1 MDGNYDISS
10 YSDEDCFT
18 ILNLNNP
25 SDRELEM
32 TILEFMDKYQD
43 KSKRLYHF
51 FESMYDRFF
60 DDDGDDENENED
72 EDEVEG
78 FEAPGFERQQ
88 SGTKTITYADPD
100 RLPENIPSDGIIP
113 AGYIRVNVGTDRK
126 PIYKMKATVT
136 RDSNINTISLN
147 EEQYASERGTPEYA
161 ATQSAS
167 SSPRVVGEREIN
179 INEVTPVKK
188 DNVQQVSQTDYVKDK
203 FKLNPV
209 KRNTIFKMISVDSQF
224 REDASTTNASSF
236 TMNLSESIDNVISM
250 KLYSVQI
257 PYTWYT
263 INSSFGSN
271 FFYLKGNSPGID
283 NGDHDIKIEI
293 PSGNYTPSQFAETI
307 QGVVDLYKTGS
318 KDISF
323 GETSVS
329 YNTNNTKILFEFD
342 LKKKYN
348 ETDYQLYFPN
358 WSSPNVEGSD
368 KALTIPSF
376 LGYNHNYYYPYI
388 AYSDYFKPEADT
400 NLTIFELRTQ
410 DTSDSS
416 ANNYFTIYRYIGTS
430 LLQST
435 QILDTI
441 RILFNKSTRR
451 YGRVELEEDIN
462 TQLRSNSL
470 LDPLLSRFTRVNL
483 NATNSYYEV
492 AVKLD
497 RTKTEHVDNSKLAIQ
512 FPVET
517 STGSN
522 HIWTGKGSCFEFK
535 QDIIEL
541 NEVVSETETLL
552 TNYIIDISANIRIE
566 CTKPG
571 YDVEEN
577 TRTITILSS
586 NNPDGY
592 LLSEYTNAINAAI
605 QSMNATTVIP
615 GVLNNGEFNLPNT
628 QFYINENDYATFDF
642 DIIRIFTQQDYVVD
656 LSSCFLSSFP
666 FSFNSSISDLTN
678 SDFTRTIQFSSVQ
691 SININSNNNKI
702 VLRPKESSGNK
713 NAVPIELRF
722 TTGTY
727 DTLIKLITRINT
739 DFGNFIGED
748 PGDQIMNGSEIS
760 FSNSTISLL
769 FNIRKVLT
777 ENDYKVTFLDNTWS
791 NYLYFDPSYNFINF
805 GTEDKSSISGSSKI
819 FDNIITLSSSNNQF
833 VFKPYINGVA
843 DAAGANDI
851 IFEIDLG
858 DYSRK
863 QLKDKIQSL
872 FTLNP
877 LTTGSTI
884 TFVTNQNREY
894 TNIRMNINK
903 TFYSEDYKLVFF
915 DPISFVACN
924 VGVVQNVT
932 WDSTLGWILGFHTF
946 TEYSLRDLIATDLNL
961 YPNNLYSDSNYINSS
976 RTGKKIAIRG
986 DSALITTLY
995 NYLLVVLDDFIQNHV
1010 NAGLITITSLEND
1023 IALPTYAS
1031 RLAFQCDP
1039 ITGQRV
1045 AVSATNSLNTNLSA
1059 KQLYAA
1065 NQILEDK
1072 RTKAKSYAAGP
1083 YLKDVFALIPLK
1095 LTGMTFGQTYMEFGG
1110 TLQNQD
1116 RKYFGPVRIQKL
1128 SVKLMN
1134 DKGSVVN
1141 LNGANWSFCLIC
1153 EILNRS
1159 EE

>member
-1 MDGNYDISS
+1 MDGNYDINS

-32 TILEFMDKYQD
+32 SILEFMDKYQD

-60 DDDGDDENENED
+60 DGGSVED
-72 EDEVEG
+72 ESSEVKNVEVEG
-78 FEAPGFERQQ
+78 FVGREVEGF
-88 SGTKTITYADPD
+88 
-100 RLPENIPSDGIIP
+100 
-113 AGYIRVNVGTDRK
+113 VG
-126 PIYKMKATVT
+126 
-136 RDSNINTISLN
+136 
-147 EEQYASERGTPEYA
+147 
-161 ATQSAS
+161 
-167 SSPRVVGEREIN
+167 REIT

-188 DNVQQVSQTDYVKDK
+188 DDVQQVTQTDYVKDK

-263 INSSFGSN
+263 INSTFGSN

-293 PSGNYTPSQFAETI
+293 PSGNYTPPQFAETI
-307 QGVVDLYKTGS
+307 QGLFNLYKTGS
-318 KDISF
+318 KDLSF
-323 GETSVS
+323 GDTSIS

-358 WSSPNVEGSD
+358 WSSPNVEGSA

-376 LGYNHNYYYPYI
+376 LGYNHNYYFPYI
-388 AYSDYFKPEADT
+388 AYSARFKPEIDT
-400 NLTIFELRTQ
+400 NLTIYELRTQ
-410 DTSDSS
+410 DTLDSS
-416 ANNYFTIYRYIGTS
+416 SNNYFTIYRYIGTS
-430 LLQST
+430 LLQRT
-435 QILDTI
+435 RIIDTI
-441 RILFNKSTRR
+441 RIPFNKSNRS
-451 YGRVELEEDIN
+451 YARVELEEDIN
-462 TQLRSNSL
+462 AQLRSNSL

-483 NATNSYYEV
+483 NATNSYFEI

-497 RTKTEHVDNSKLAIQ
+497 RNKTEHVDNSKLAIE

-552 TNYIIDISANIRIE
+552 TNYIFDISANIRIE

-577 TRTITILSS
+577 TRTITVPSS

-592 LLSEYTNAINAAI
+592 LLSEYTAAINAAI
-605 QSMNATTVIP
+605 QTLNSTTIIP

-628 QFYINENDYATFDF
+628 QFYINANDYTSFDF
-642 DIIRIFTQQDYVVD
+642 DIIRVFTQQDYVVD
-656 LSSCFLSSFP
+656 FTSCFLSSFP

-678 SDFTRTIQFSSVQ
+678 NDFTRTIPFSSVQ
-691 SININSNNNKI
+691 SININSDNNII
-702 VLRPKESSGNK
+702 VLRPKENSGNK
-713 NAVPIELRF
+713 NADPIELRF
-722 TTGTY
+722 TIGTY
-727 DTLIKLITRINT
+727 NTLTKLITQINT

-748 PGDQIMNGSEIS
+748 PGDQIMNGSVIS

-791 NYLYFDPSYNFINF
+791 DDLYFDTSYNLLNF
-805 GTEDKSSISGSSKI
+805 GIGEKSSISGSTKV
-819 FDNIITLSSSNNQF
+819 FPNIIPLTSTNNKF

-843 DAAGANDI
+843 DPGGANDI
-851 IFEIDLG
+851 VFEVDTG

-863 QLKDKIQSL
+863 QLKDKIQTL
-872 FTLNP
+872 FNNNP

-884 TFVTNQNREY
+884 TFVTNLNEEY
-894 TNIRMNINK
+894 TNIRMNINE
-903 TFYSEDYKLVFF
+903 TFYSEDYKLVFY

-932 WDSTLGWILGFHTF
+932 WDSTLGWILGFHSY
-946 TEYSLRDLIATDLNL
+946 TEYSLRDLITTDLNL
-961 YPNNLYSDSNYINSS
+961 YPSNLYSDSAGVYINSS
-976 RTGKKIAIRG
+976 STDKKIAIQG

-1141 LNGANWSFCLIC
+1141 LNGANWSFCVIC

>member
-1 MDGNYDISS
+1 MNGNYDINN

-18 ILNLNNP
+18 ILNLNHP

-32 TILEFMDKYQD
+32 TILEFMDKYQE

-60 DDDGDDENENED
+60 DDDENEN
-72 EDEVEG
+72 EVEG
-78 FEAPGFERQQ
+78 FEAP
-88 SGTKTITYADPD
+88 GTKTITYADPD

-113 AGYIRVNVGTDRK
+113 DGYIRVNVGTDRK

-136 RDSNINTISLN
+136 RDSSISVDRQQYENEQNT
-147 EEQYASERGTPEYA
+147 REYA
-161 ATQSAS
+161 AAQTAS
-167 SSPRVVGEREIN
+167 TSPRVIEIEGKVGEINVNEI
-179 INEVTPVKK
+179 KK
-188 DNVQQVSQTDYVKDK
+188 DDVQQVTQTDYVKDK

-263 INSSFGSN
+263 INSTFGSN

-293 PSGNYTPSQFAETI
+293 PSGNYTPPQFADTI
-307 QGVVDLYKTGS
+307 QGVFDLYKTGS

-323 GETSVS
+323 GETSIS

-348 ETDYQLYFPN
+348 ETDYQLYFPS

-388 AYSDYFKPEADT
+388 AYSDYFKPETDT
-400 NLTIFELRTQ
+400 NRTIFELRTQ

-430 LLQST
+430 LSQST

-441 RILFNKSTRR
+441 RINFSFYIEQRYTR
-451 YGRVELEEDIN
+451 GDLEQDIN

-483 NATNSYYEV
+483 NATNSYYEI
-492 AVKLD
+492 AVKQD

-512 FPVET
+512 FPLET
-517 STGSN
+517 STGTN

-577 TRTITILSS
+577 VRTITVLAS

-592 LLSEYTNAINAAI
+592 LLSEYIAAINAAI
-605 QSMNATTVIP
+605 QTMNSTTIIP

-628 QFYINENDYATFDF
+628 KFYINANDYATFDF
-642 DIIRIFTQQDYVVD
+642 DILRIFTQQDYVVD
-656 LSSCFLSSFP
+656 LTSCFLSSFP
-666 FSFNSSISDLTN
+666 FSFNSSISDLSN
-678 SDFTRTIQFSSVQ
+678 NDFTRIISFSSVQ
-691 SININSNNNKI
+691 SININSDNNTI
-702 VLRPKESSGNK
+702 VLRPKENSGNK
-713 NAVPIELRF
+713 NADPVELHF

-727 DTLIKLITRINT
+727 NTLNSLITQINL
-739 DFGNFIGED
+739 DFGNFTD
-748 PGDQIMNGSEIS
+748 QDDDQIMNGSVIS
-760 FSNSTISLL
+760 FSNSSISLL

-777 ENDYKVTFLDNTWS
+777 ENDYKVTFDSNTWS
-791 NYLYFDPSYNFINF
+791 NFLYFEPSYNLINF
-805 GTEDKSSISGSSKI
+805 GTGDKSSISGSTKI

-843 DAAGANDI
+843 DSGGANDI
-851 IFEIDLG
+851 IFEIDIG

-877 LTTGSTI
+877 LTTGSII
-884 TFVTNQNREY
+884 TLVTNQNREY
-894 TNIRMNINK
+894 TNICMNINK
-903 TFYSEDYKLVFF
+903 TYYSEDYKLVFY
-915 DPISFVACN
+915 DPVSFVTCN

-932 WDSTLGWILGFHTF
+932 WDSTLGWILGFHSF

-961 YPNNLYSDSNYINSS
+961 YPNNLYSDSNYINSLS
-976 RTGKKIAIRG
+976 TSKKIAIRG

-1045 AVSATNSLNTNLSA
+1045 AVSATNNLNTNLSA

-1072 RTKAKSYAAGP
+1072 RTKTKSYASGP

>member
-1 MDGNYDISS
+1 MNGNYDINN

-18 ILNLNNP
+18 ILNLNHP

-32 TILEFMDKYQD
+32 TILEFMDKYQE

-60 DDDGDDENENED
+60 DDDGDENENEN
-72 EDEVEG
+72 ENEVEG
-78 FEAPGFERQQ
+78 FEAP
-88 SGTKTITYADPD
+88 GTKTITYADPD

-113 AGYIRVNVGTDRK
+113 DGYIRVNVGTDRK

-136 RDSNINTISLN
+136 RDSSISVDRQQYENEQNT
-147 EEQYASERGTPEYA
+147 REYA
-161 ATQSAS
+161 AAQTAS
-167 SSPRVVGEREIN
+167 TSPRVIEIEGKVGEINVNEI
-179 INEVTPVKK
+179 KK
-188 DNVQQVSQTDYVKDK
+188 DDVQQVTQTDYVKDK

-263 INSSFGSN
+263 INSTFGSN

-293 PSGNYTPSQFAETI
+293 PSGNYTPPQFADTI
-307 QGVVDLYKTGS
+307 QGVFDLYKTGS

-323 GETSVS
+323 GETSIS

-348 ETDYQLYFPN
+348 ETDYQLYFPS

-388 AYSDYFKPEADT
+388 AYSDYFKPETDT

-430 LLQST
+430 LSQST

-441 RILFNKSTRR
+441 RIIFSFDIEQRYTR
-451 YGRVELEEDIN
+451 GELEEDIN

-483 NATNSYYEV
+483 NATNSYYEI
-492 AVKLD
+492 AVKQD

-512 FPVET
+512 FPLET
-517 STGSN
+517 STGTN
-522 HIWTGKGSCFEFK
+522 HIWTGKVSCFEFK

-552 TNYIIDISANIRIE
+552 TNYIIDVSANIRFE

-577 TRTITILSS
+577 VRTITVLAS

-592 LLSEYTNAINAAI
+592 LLSEYIAAINAAI
-605 QSMNATTVIP
+605 QTMNSTTIIP

-628 QFYINENDYATFDF
+628 KFYINANDYATFDF
-642 DIIRIFTQQDYVVD
+642 DILRIFTQQDYVVD
-656 LSSCFLSSFP
+656 LTSCFLSSFP
-666 FSFNSSISDLTN
+666 FSFNSSISDLSN
-678 SDFTRTIQFSSVQ
+678 NDFTRIISFSSVQ
-691 SININSNNNKI
+691 SININSDNNTI
-702 VLRPKESSGNK
+702 VLRPKENSGNK
-713 NAVPIELRF
+713 NADPVELHF

-727 DTLIKLITRINT
+727 NTLNSLITQINL
-739 DFGNFIGED
+739 DFGNFTD
-748 PGDQIMNGSEIS
+748 QDDDQIMNGSVIS
-760 FSNSTISLL
+760 FSNSSISLL

-777 ENDYKVTFLDNTWS
+777 ENDYKVTFDSNTWS
-791 NYLYFDPSYNFINF
+791 NFLYFEPSYNLINF
-805 GTEDKSSISGSSKI
+805 GTGDKSSISGSTKI

-843 DAAGANDI
+843 DSGGANDI
-851 IFEIDLG
+851 IFEIDIG

-877 LTTGSTI
+877 LTTGSII
-884 TFVTNQNREY
+884 TLVTNQNREY

-903 TFYSEDYKLVFF
+903 TYYSEDYKLVFY
-915 DPISFVACN
+915 DPVSFVTCN

-932 WDSTLGWILGFHTF
+932 WDSTLGWILGFHSF

-961 YPNNLYSDSNYINSS
+961 YPNNLYSDSNYINSLS
-976 RTGKKIAIRG
+976 TSKKIAIRG

-1045 AVSATNSLNTNLSA
+1045 AVSATNNLNTNLSA

-1072 RTKAKSYAAGP
+1072 RTKTKSYASGP

>member
-32 TILEFMDKYQD
+32 TILEFMDKYQE
-43 KSKRLYHF
+43 KSKRLYQF

-60 DDDGDDENENED
+60 DDGD
-72 EDEVEG
+72 DEVEG
-78 FEAPGFERQQ
+78 FEGAERQE
-88 SGTKTITYADPD
+88 SGTKTITYADPNSVPLD
-100 RLPENIPSDGIIP
+100 IPSDGIIP
-113 AGYIRVNVGTDRK
+113 AGYIRVNVGKERK

-136 RDSNINTISLN
+136 RDSSISVDRQQYEN
-147 EEQYASERGTPEYA
+147 EQRNPEYA
-161 ATQSAS
+161 AAQTAS
-167 SSPRVVGEREIN
+167 SSPKGRGVAIEGKRREFD
-179 INEVTPVKK
+179 INEVTSVKK
-188 DNVQQVSQTDYVKDK
+188 DDVQQVTQTDYVKDK

-283 NGDHDIKIEI
+283 NGDHDIKVEI
-293 PSGNYTPSQFAETI
+293 PSGNYTPSQFADTI
-307 QGVVDLYKTGS
+307 QGVFDLYKTGS
-318 KDISF
+318 KDISL
-323 GETSVS
+323 GETKIS
-329 YNTNNTKILFEFD
+329 YNGSNAKILFEFD

-348 ETDYQLYFPN
+348 ETDYQLYFPT
-358 WSSPNVEGSD
+358 WFSPTVDANKTKS
-368 KALTIPSF
+368 IPSF
-376 LGYNHNYYYPYI
+376 FGFNHNYYYPYI
-388 AYSDYFKPEADT
+388 AYSDQFIPE
-400 NLTIFELRTQ
+400 NVSNITIFALRTE
-410 DTSDSS
+410 DTLDSS

-435 QILDTI
+435 RIIDTI
-441 RILFNKSTRR
+441 RIQFNKSTQSYSRI
-451 YGRVELEEDIN
+451 ELEEDIN

-470 LDPLLSRFTRVNL
+470 LDSLFCRFTRVNL
-483 NATNSYYEV
+483 SAISSYFEI

-497 RTKTEHVDNSKLAIQ
+497 RTKIEHIDNSKLAIQ

-522 HIWTGKGSCFEFK
+522 HIWTGKTSCFEFK

-541 NEVVSETETLL
+541 NEVVSETETVL
-552 TNYIIDISANIRIE
+552 TNYMIDISANIRIE

-571 YDVEEN
+571 YNVEEN
-577 TRTITILSS
+577 TRTITVPSS

-592 LLSEYTNAINAAI
+592 LLSEYTDAINAAI
-605 QSMNATTVIP
+605 QSMNATTILP
-615 GVLNNGEFNLPNT
+615 GVQNGEFNVPNT
-628 QFYINENDYATFDF
+628 KFYINANDYATFDF

-656 LSSCFLSSFP
+656 LTSCFLSTSP
-666 FSFNSSISDLTN
+666 FSFNSTISDLTN
-678 SDFTRTIQFSSVQ
+678 ADFTRTIQFSSVQ

-713 NAVPIELRF
+713 NADPIELRF
-722 TTGTY
+722 TTGIY
-727 DTLIKLITRINT
+727 GTLNLLSTQINR
-739 DFGNFIGED
+739 DFGNFIDQDSE
-748 PGDQIMNGSEIS
+748 QIMKGSEIS
-760 FSNSTISLL
+760 FLNSTVSLL
-769 FNIRKVLT
+769 FNIRKILT
-777 ENDYKVTFLDNTWS
+777 EKDYKVTFLDKTWKDD
-791 NYLYFDPSYNFINF
+791 LYFDPSYNLINF
-805 GTEDKSSISGSSKI
+805 GIGNKSSISGLTKKV
-819 FDNIITLSSSNNQF
+819 FNNIIPLTLSNNQF
-833 VFKPYINGVA
+833 AFKPYINGVA
-843 DAAGANDI
+843 DPTGANDI
-851 IFEIDLG
+851 TFEIEIG

-863 QLKDKIQSL
+863 QLKDKIQTL
-872 FTLNP
+872 FNNNP
-877 LTTGSTI
+877 LTAGSTI
-884 TFVTNQNREY
+884 TFVTIGNSEY

-903 TFYSEDYKLVFF
+903 TYTSEDYKLVFY
-915 DPISFVACN
+915 DPISFVTCN

-932 WDSTLGWILGFHTF
+932 WDSTIGWILGFHSF
-946 TEYSLRDLIATDLNL
+946 TEYSLRDLITTTQDFNL
-961 YPNNLYSDSNYINSS
+961 YPNNLYSDLAGVYTNSLS
-976 RTGKKIAIRG
+976 TSKKIAIQG

-1134 DKGSVVN
+1134 DKGSIVN
-1141 LNGANWSFCLIC
+1141 LNGANWSFCVIC

>member
-32 TILEFMDKYQD
+32 TILEFMDKYQE
-43 KSKRLYHF
+43 KSKRLYQF

-60 DDDGDDENENED
+60 DDEED
-72 EDEVEG
+72 DEVEG
-78 FEAPGFERQQ
+78 FEGAERQE
-88 SGTKTITYADPD
+88 SGTKTITYADPNS
-100 RLPENIPSDGIIP
+100 LPLDIPSSGIP

-136 RDSNINTISLN
+136 RDSTISVDRQQYEN
-147 EEQYASERGTPEYA
+147 EQGNPEYA
-161 ATQSAS
+161 AAQTAS
-167 SSPRVVGEREIN
+167 TSPKGRGVGFGDKKLID
-179 INEVTPVKK
+179 INEVTSVKK
-188 DNVQQVSQTDYVKDK
+188 DDVQQVSQTDYVKDK

-209 KRNTIFKMISVDSQF
+209 KRETIFKMISVDSQF

-271 FFYLKGNSPGID
+271 FFYIKGNSPGID
-283 NGDHDIKIEI
+283 NGDHDIKVEI
-293 PSGNYTPSQFAETI
+293 PSGNYTPPQFADTI
-307 QGVVDLYKTGS
+307 QGVFDLYKTGS
-318 KDISF
+318 KDISL
-323 GETSVS
+323 GDTKIV
-329 YNTNNTKILFEFD
+329 YNTTNAKILFEFD

-348 ETDYQLYFPN
+348 ETDYQLYFPT
-358 WSSPNVEGSD
+358 WFSPTVDANKTKS
-368 KALTIPSF
+368 IPSF
-376 LGYNHNYYYPYI
+376 FGFNHNYYYPYI
-388 AYSDYFKPEADT
+388 AYSDQFIPE
-400 NLTIFELRTQ
+400 NVSNITIFELRTQ
-410 DTSDSS
+410 DTMDSS

-435 QILDTI
+435 RILDTI
-441 RILFNKSTRR
+441 RIQFNKSTQNYSRI
-451 YGRVELEEDIN
+451 ELEEDIN

-470 LDPLLSRFTRVNL
+470 LDSLFSRFTRVNL
-483 NATNSYYEV
+483 SAISSYFEI

-497 RTKTEHVDNSKLAIQ
+497 RSKIEHIDNSKLAIQ
-512 FPVET
+512 FPAET

-522 HIWTGKGSCFEFK
+522 HIWTGKTSCFEFK

-541 NEVVSETETLL
+541 NEVVSETETVL
-552 TNYIIDISANIRIE
+552 TNYMIDISANIRIE

-577 TRTITILSS
+577 TRMITVPTS
-586 NNPDGY
+586 NNAEGY
-592 LLSEYTNAINAAI
+592 LLSEYISAINAAI
-605 QSMNATTVIP
+605 QSMNVTTILP
-615 GVLNNGEFNLPNT
+615 GVQNGEFNLPNT
-628 QFYINENDYATFDF
+628 KFYINANDYATFDF

-656 LSSCFLSSFP
+656 LTSCFLSTAP
-666 FSFNSSISDLTN
+666 FSFNNSISDLTN
-678 SDFTRTIQFSSVQ
+678 ADFTRTTSFSATVGL
-691 SININSNNNKI
+691 NINSNNNKI

-713 NAVPIELRF
+713 NADPIELRF
-722 TTGTY
+722 TTGIY
-727 DTLIKLITRINT
+727 GTLNLLSTQINR
-739 DFGNFIGED
+739 DFGNFIDQDGE
-748 PGDQIMNGSEIS
+748 QIMKGSEIS
-760 FSNSTISLL
+760 FLNSTVSLL
-769 FNIRKVLT
+769 FNIRKILT
-777 ENDYKVTFLDNTWS
+777 ENDYKVTFLNNTWS
-791 NYLYFDPSYNFINF
+791 DDLYFDSSYNLINF
-805 GTEDKSSISGSSKI
+805 GIGNKSSISGSTKVYP
-819 FDNIITLSSSNNQF
+819 NIMTLTSTNNQF

-843 DAAGANDI
+843 DATGANDI
-851 IFEIDLG
+851 TFEIDIG

-863 QLKDKIQSL
+863 QLKDKIQML
-872 FTLNP
+872 FNNNP
-877 LTTGSTI
+877 LTIGSTI
-884 TFVTNQNREY
+884 TFVTIGNSEY

-903 TFYSEDYKLVFF
+903 TYTSEDYKLVFY
-915 DPISFVACN
+915 DPISFVTCN

-932 WDSTLGWILGFHTF
+932 WDSTIGWILGFHSF
-946 TEYSLRDLIATDLNL
+946 TEYSLRDLITQDFNL
-961 YPNNLYSDSNYINSS
+961 YPNNLYSDLVGVYTNSLS
-976 RTGKKIAIRG
+976 TGKKIAIQG

-1045 AVSATNSLNTNLSA
+1045 AVSATNSSNTNLSA
-1059 KQLYAA
+1059 RQLYAA
-1065 NQILEDK
+1065 NQILDNK

-1134 DKGSVVN
+1134 DKGSIVN
-1141 LNGANWSFCLIC
+1141 LNGANWSFCVIC

>member
-1 MDGNYDISS
+1 MDGNYDINS

-32 TILEFMDKYQD
+32 SILEFMDKYQD

-60 DDDGDDENENED
+60 DGGSVED
-72 EDEVEG
+72 ESSEVKNVEVEG
-78 FEAPGFERQQ
+78 F
-88 SGTKTITYADPD
+88 
-100 RLPENIPSDGIIP
+100 
-113 AGYIRVNVGTDRK
+113 VGRE
-126 PIYKMKATVT
+126 VT
-136 RDSNINTISLN
+136 
-147 EEQYASERGTPEYA
+147 
-161 ATQSAS
+161 
-167 SSPRVVGEREIN
+167 

-188 DNVQQVSQTDYVKDK
+188 DDVQQVTQTDYVKDK

-263 INSSFGSN
+263 INSTFGSN

-283 NGDHDIKIEI
+283 NGDHDIKFEI
-293 PSGNYTPSQFAETI
+293 PSGNYTPPQFAETI
-307 QGVVDLYKTGS
+307 QGLFNLYKTGS
-318 KDISF
+318 KDLSF
-323 GETSVS
+323 GDTSIS

-358 WSSPNVEGSD
+358 WSSPNVDGED
-368 KALTIPSF
+368 QALSIPSF
-376 LGYNHNYYYPYI
+376 LGFNHEYYYPYI
-388 AYSDYFKPEADT
+388 AYSDRFKPEIDT
-400 NLTIFELRTQ
+400 NLTIYELRTQ
-410 DTSDSS
+410 DTLDSS

-435 QILDTI
+435 RILDTI
-441 RILFNKSTRR
+441 RIFFNKSNRS
-451 YGRVELEEDIN
+451 YARVDLEDDIN

-470 LDPLLSRFTRVNL
+470 LDSLLSRFTRVNL
-483 NATNSYYEV
+483 NATNSYFEI

-512 FPVET
+512 FPLET

-535 QDIIEL
+535 QDFIEL
-541 NEVVSETETLL
+541 NEVVSETDTLL

-577 TRTITILSS
+577 MRTITVPSS

-592 LLSEYTNAINAAI
+592 LLSEYTAAINAAI
-605 QSMNATTVIP
+605 QSMNATTIIP

-628 QFYINENDYATFDF
+628 QFYINANDYATFDF
-642 DIIRIFTQQDYVVD
+642 DIIRVFTQQDYVVD
-656 LSSCFLSSFP
+656 LTSCFLSSFP

-678 SDFTRTIQFSSVQ
+678 SDFTRTVSFSSQ
-691 SININSNNNKI
+691 AQININSDNNII
-702 VLRPKESSGNK
+702 VLRPKENSGNK

-727 DTLIKLITRINT
+727 SSLNKLITQLNI
-739 DFGNFIGED
+739 DFGNFIDQDE
-748 PGDQIMNGSEIS
+748 DQIMNGSLIS

-777 ENDYKVTFLDNTWS
+777 ENDYKMTFLDNTWIDD
-791 NYLYFDPSYNFINF
+791 LYFDISYNLINF
-805 GTEDKSSISGSSKI
+805 GTGNKSSISGSTKV
-819 FDNIITLSSSNNQF
+819 FDNIITLSSSNNRL
-833 VFKPYINGVA
+833 VFKPYTNGVA
-843 DAAGANDI
+843 DPGGANDI
-851 IFEIDLG
+851 VFEIDTG

-863 QLKDKIQSL
+863 QLKDKIQTL
-872 FTLNP
+872 FDNNP

-884 TFVTNQNREY
+884 TFVTNLNEEY

-903 TFYSEDYKLVFF
+903 TFYSEDYKLVFY

-932 WDSTLGWILGFHTF
+932 WDSTLGWILGFHSY
-946 TEYSLRDLIATDLNL
+946 TEYSLRDLITADLNL
-961 YPNNLYSDSNYINSS
+961 YPSNLYSDSAGVYINSFS
-976 RTGKKIAIRG
+976 TDKKIAIQG

-1141 LNGANWSFCLIC
+1141 LNGANWSFCVIC

>member
-32 TILEFMDKYQD
+32 TILEFMDKYQE
-43 KSKRLYHF
+43 KSKRLYQF

-60 DDDGDDENENED
+60 DDDDD
-72 EDEVEG
+72 DEVEG
-78 FEAPGFERQQ
+78 FEGFEREE
-88 SGTKTITYADPD
+88 SGTKTITYADPNS
-100 RLPENIPSDGIIP
+100 LPLDIPSDGIIP
-113 AGYIRVNVGTDRK
+113 AGYIRVNVGKERK

-136 RDSNINTISLN
+136 RDSTISVDRQQYEN
-147 EEQYASERGTPEYA
+147 EQRNPEYA
-161 ATQSAS
+161 AAQTAS
-167 SSPRVVGEREIN
+167 TSPKGRGVVIEGKIREFDIN
-179 INEVTPVKK
+179 KVTSVKK
-188 DNVQQVSQTDYVKDK
+188 DDVQQVTQTDYVKDK

-283 NGDHDIKIEI
+283 NGDHDIKVEI
-293 PSGNYTPSQFAETI
+293 PSGNYTPSQFADTI
-307 QGVVDLYKTGS
+307 QGVFDLYKTGS
-318 KDISF
+318 KDISL
-323 GETSVS
+323 GETKIS
-329 YNTNNTKILFEFD
+329 YNGSNAKILFEFD

-348 ETDYQLYFPN
+348 ETDYQLYFPT
-358 WSSPNVEGSD
+358 WLSPNVDANKTKS
-368 KALTIPSF
+368 IPSF
-376 LGYNHNYYYPYI
+376 FGFNRNYYYPYI
-388 AYSDYFKPEADT
+388 AYSDYFKPETDT

-410 DTSDSS
+410 DRLDSS
-416 ANNYFTIYRYIGTS
+416 ANNYLTIYRYIGTT

-435 QILDTI
+435 
-441 RILFNKSTRR
+441 RILETLRINFSFDIEQRYTR
-451 YGRVELEEDIN
+451 GELEGDIN

-483 NATNSYYEV
+483 VESTISYFEI

-517 STGSN
+517 SPGN
-522 HIWTGKGSCFEFK
+522 HIWTGKTSCFQFK
-535 QDIIEL
+535 QEIIEL
-541 NEVVSETETLL
+541 NEVVSETETVL

-577 TRTITILSS
+577 TRTITVFAS
-586 NNPDGY
+586 NNPEGY
-592 LLSEYTNAINAAI
+592 LLSEYTDAINAAI

-615 GVLNNGEFNLPNT
+615 GVLDNGEFNLPNT
-628 QFYINENDYATFDF
+628 KFYINANDYATIDF
-642 DIIRIFTQQDYVVD
+642 DILRTFTQQDYVVD
-656 LSSCFLSSFP
+656 LTSCFLSTYPAFN
-666 FSFNSSISDLTN
+666 FNSSISDLTN
-678 SDFTRTIQFSSVQ
+678 TNFTRTKSFSSIPFVD
-691 SININSNNNKI
+691 ITTDNNKI
-702 VLRPKESSGNK
+702 VLRPKETSGNK
-713 NAVPIELRF
+713 NAAPIELRF

-727 DTLIKLITRINT
+727 GTLNLLSTQINR
-739 DFGNFIGED
+739 DFGNFIDQDSE
-748 PGDQIMNGSEIS
+748 QIMNGSQIT
-760 FSNSTISLL
+760 FVNNTVSLT
-769 FNIRKVLT
+769 FFIRKVLT
-777 ENDYKVTFLDNTWS
+777 ENDYKVTFLNTTWS
-791 NYLYFDPSYNFINF
+791 DDLDFEPSYNLINF
-805 GTEDKSSISGSSKI
+805 GIGNKSSISGLTKV
-819 FDNIITLSSSNNQF
+819 FNNIIPLTLSNNQF

-843 DAAGANDI
+843 DPTGANDI
-851 IFEIDLG
+851 TFEIEIG

-863 QLKDKIQSL
+863 QLKDKIQTL
-872 FTLNP
+872 FNNNP

-884 TFVTNQNREY
+884 TFVTIGNSEY

-903 TFYSEDYKLVFF
+903 TYTSEDYKLVFY
-915 DPISFVACN
+915 DPVSFVTCN

-932 WDSTLGWILGFHTF
+932 WDSTLGWILGFHSF
-946 TEYSLRDLIATDLNL
+946 TEYSLRDLITTTQDFNL
-961 YPNNLYSDSNYINSS
+961 YPNNLYSDLAGVYTNSLS
-976 RTGKKIAIRG
+976 TSKKIAIQG

-1134 DKGSVVN
+1134 DKGSIVN
-1141 LNGANWSFCLIC
+1141 LNGANWSFCVIC